1 MVFTQEEENILRLI
15 INELRTRKKLDSKRK
30 EKDTE
35 YRNALKPINTQINDS
50 HKTEFDALQSDYNQA
65 EKDIEDTF

>member
-1 MVFTQEEENILRLI
+1 MTFTNEEEEILKLM
-15 INELRTRKKLDSKRK
+15 INELRTRKKLDKKRK

-35 YRNALKPINTQINDS
+35 FRAQLKPLQTEINNS

-65 EKDIEDTF
+65 EKDIEDMF